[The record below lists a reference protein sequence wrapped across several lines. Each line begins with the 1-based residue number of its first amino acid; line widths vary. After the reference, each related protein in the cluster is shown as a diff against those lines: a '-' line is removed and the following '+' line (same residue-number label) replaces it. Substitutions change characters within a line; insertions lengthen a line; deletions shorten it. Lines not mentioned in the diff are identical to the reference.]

1 MKGESCVKDNISEA
15 EGGLVLT
22 GGENRKEKSI
32 YTQIARKA
40 LENKVNKDAPPEPF
54 EDLPPELQKPGA
66 AFVSLKKD
74 GQLRGCIGTV
84 SPTQKNLAEEIAVN
98 AVNAGLSDPRFSPVT
113 PSELEHL
120 TYSVDVL
127 TEPEKVDDSSQLDP
141 REYGVIVR
149 RGRRAGLLLPALEG
163 VNTVEEQLHIAKQK
177 AGLGPDEPVEI
188 YRFRVERYQ

>member
-1 MKGESCVKDNISEA
+1 MTE
-15 EGGLVLT
+15 
-22 GGENRKEKSI
+22 GENRKEKSI

-40 LENKVNKDAPPEPF
+40 LEDKVKKDAPPEPF
-54 EDLPPELQKPGA
+54 EDLPPDLQKPGA

-74 GQLRGCIGTV
+74 GQLRGCIGTL

-127 TEPEKVDDSSQLDP
+127 TEPEKVDDPSQLDP